1 MGIIHDVLFAHQ
13 DTEASWSHD
22 GRYAFFLRDVGKGHA
37 RRNQVHRLETDSG
50 AISPLT
56 NRWDG
61 DITELYVSP
70 YSTHIAYLIDTTSG
84 TESNGL
90 VVIDYSSGTEEP
102 VPKQRK
108 QIFGGWTEDGLLFI
122 QRLPKDENYPE
133 DDKWS
138 LSHYEIGSG
147 RAPTDIERDVG
158 YYPDLLGRINGKPL
172 VINQHAKFNNKIRWN
187 GEEFAYG
194 DSHGRQAR
202 LRSGTNAQDG
212 NLYCIRESKDG
223 HAGEIVKFS
232 IQDREL
238 IDDDNAPITS
248 ETILKKIG
256 GDEQYPLGEIEDFV
270 VEGDDV
276 FVVNLNLN
284 GSSKLYRV
292 NGDEWNQIDLGI
304 IEETLGEHW
313 VEGMSYN
320 EKQGLLLTVSSTFTP
335 QHLWRLTQ
343 KDVLEPFTTPSFRLP
358 ILKVESHVF
367 ETRNDGVDMQYFV
380 IEPKDIANPAKTV
393 VFFHGGPAIQTT
405 RKWDRVIA
413 TFLAKGFRV
422 VAPNPRG
429 STGRGACYA
438 GLDDGE
444 GRRDLIETEV
454 GPFVKDIHD
463 KYEGKPFIYGG
474 SYGGW
479 LVLSLI
485 TDPTYGENIKAAAS
499 RNGIGNMNTFL
510 KKTAPWRRKHREAEY
525 IGDVVD
531 EQRRDLETALSPFD
545 AEEPQCKVLLIY
557 GINDKR
563 VSPIQSEEFARK
575 FPNNV
580 KPLPLE
586 DEGHKIKRLTN
597 LKELLRCTINLFEE

>member
-22 GRYAFFLRDVGKGHA
+22 GRHAFFLRDVGEEYA
-37 RRNQVHRLETDSG
+37 RRNQVHQLETESG
-50 AISPLT
+50 AIRTLT

-61 DITELYVSP
+61 DITKLYVSP
-70 YSTHIAYLIDTTSG
+70 YSTHIAYLIDTTAG

-108 QIFGGWTEDGLLFI
+108 QIFGGWTEDGLLFFE
-122 QRLPKDENYPE
+122 RLPKDDNNP
-133 DDKWS
+133 DNDKWS
-138 LSHYEIGSG
+138 LSHHEIGRG

-172 VINQHAKFNNKIRWN
+172 VINQHATFNNKIRWN

-194 DSHGRQAR
+194 DGDDRQER

-212 NLYCIRESKDG
+212 NLFCIRENMNE

-238 IDDDNAPITS
+238 TDDATITS

-256 GDEQYPLGEIEDFV
+256 DDEQFPRGEIENFV
-270 VEGDDV
+270 VEGDDA
-276 FVVNLNLN
+276 FVVNLNLD

-320 EKQGLLLTVSSTFTP
+320 EKQGLLLTVSSFSTP
-335 QHLWRLTQ
+335 QHLWRLTSEDEQ
-343 KDVLEPFTTPSFRLP
+343 KPLTTPSFRLP
-358 ILKVESHVF
+358 KMEVVTDVF
-367 ETRNDGVDMQYFV
+367 QAHNDGVDMQYFE
-380 IEPKDIANPAKTV
+380 IKPKDDDGSAGTV
-393 VFFHGGPAIQTT
+393 IFFHGGPAIQTT

-454 GPFVKDIHD
+454 GPFVKHIND
-463 KYEGKPFIYGG
+463 KYDGKPFIYGG

-485 TDPTYGENIKAAAS
+485 TSEYGEYIEASAS
-499 RNGIGNMNTFL
+499 RNGIVDMGEFL
-510 KKTAPWRRKHREAEY
+510 NRTIKWRRKHRKAEY
-525 IGDVVD
+525 IGDS
-531 EQRRDLETALSPFD
+531 EQPVGLMIALSPLH
-545 AEEPQCKVLLIY
+545 AEEQELRRVLLIY
-557 GINDKR
+557 GENDSR
-563 VSPIQSEEFARK
+563 VTPLDNMEFTRK
-575 FPNNV
+575 FGLEDDR
-580 KPLPLE
+580 LPPFD

-597 LKELLRCTINLFEE
+597 LKKSLILTIKLFEEE